1 MFYEEAD
8 QDYQKARNLIANMI
22 AVDEQGNQLR
32 QQIVPQMPQEALIEN
47 DEELFKETLLLMRA
61 RMQSDQ
67 QMFNVVN
74 VIHTVLQNIIK
85 SPNEIKY
92 RKLK

>member
-67 QMFNVVN
+67 QMFNVIN